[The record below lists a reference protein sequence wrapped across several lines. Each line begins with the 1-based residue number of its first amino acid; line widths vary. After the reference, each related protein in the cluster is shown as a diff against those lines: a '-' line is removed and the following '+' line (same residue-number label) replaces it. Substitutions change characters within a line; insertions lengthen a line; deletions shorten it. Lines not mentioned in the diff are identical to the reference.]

1 MEAHEPPT
9 ECPPQVTKVVVG
21 VDGGGTKTECCLM
34 DPHTRREIARGSGPG
49 SNVNSVGE
57 EFAKASVKKAVR
69 MALEKAREALGEIQV
84 VSACLSMAGAN
95 REEDS
100 AKMRQLFRD
109 LFPAGVPLL
118 VNHDSYAALASGTEG
133 SMLGCVLISG
143 TGTCAVAFAGDGTV
157 HRASGWGPMFR
168 DGGSSYEIAKH
179 ALAAVARAED
189 GRGQATQLT
198 RSFLKHL
205 RIGTADDLLTWAYK
219 PQQCSD
225 IASLAPIVFQTA
237 DQGDEIANSIVQCA
251 VDELVGSIQAVSR
264 RSGFADSKEN
274 FPLVLAG
281 GVLSHDSVLLRR
293 LLEAIKQ
300 KLSNA
305 QVVARPRSPCVGAA
319 WIACA
324 SM

>member
-1 MEAHEPPT
+1 MESDEPYAK
-9 ECPPQVTKVVVG
+9 CPPNVTTVVVG
-21 VDGGGTKTECCLM
+21 VDGGGTKTECCVM
-34 DPHTRREIARGSGPG
+34 DPHLRQEIARGSGPG

-57 EFAKASVKKAVR
+57 QFAKASVEKAVR
-69 MALEKAREALGEIQV
+69 MALDKARKALGEIQV
-84 VSACLSMAGAN
+84 VSVCFSMAGVN

-100 AKMRQLFRD
+100 AKMKQLFQG
-109 LFPAGVPLL
+109 LFPTGVPLL

-157 HRASGWGPMFR
+157 HRASGWGPKFR
-168 DGGSSYEIAKH
+168 DGGSSYEVAKH
-179 ALAAVARAED
+179 ALAAIARAAD

-198 RSFLKHL
+198 RSFLDHL
-205 RIGTADDLLTWAYK
+205 CIDTTDDLLTWAYK

-237 DQGDEIANSIVQCA
+237 DQGDGIANAIVQCA
-251 VDELVGSIQAVSR
+251 VDELIGSIQAVLK

-305 QVVARPRSPCVGAA
+305 QVVIQPRASCVGAA